1 LSAAG
6 VLSRLAV
13 IGVVIL
19 AVIGCFAYVGGWLSP
34 NRLTPARFTD
44 KFEQVFGLHP
54 GFRRN
59 HAKGV
64 CVTGYFDGDGQ
75 AVGLSKAEIFKTGHV
90 PVIGRFSLAGGEP
103 YAADGPSDV
112 RGLGLSFSLPDGEE
126 WRTAMIDLPVFTV
139 RTAQGFY
146 DQLAASK
153 PDRATGQPDPAR
165 LRAFLAAH
173 PETARAMAI
182 IEGQPFSSE
191 FANATFNSLNAFRFV
206 NAAGISTPVRWS
218 MAPVQ
223 PFAPEPASSPSAP
236 DKNYLFDVLI
246 AAIDHGPLLW
256 RLIVTVGQPGDPTD
270 DATMPWPASRERIDA
285 GMLTIDHIQ
294 AEAPGNCR
302 DINFDPLVLPA
313 GIAPSDDPLLSPR
326 SAVYSQSFSR
336 RAGEQK
342 PPSAVQTPNPG
353 GP

>member
-1 LSAAG
+1 M
-6 VLSRLAV
+6 LSRLAV

-19 AVIGCFAYVGGWLSP
+19 AVLGCFAYVGGWLSP

-75 AVGLSKAEIFKTGHV
+75 AVRLSKAEIFKTGHV

-103 YAADGPSDV
+103 YAADRPSDV
-112 RGLGLSFSLPDGEE
+112 RGLGLSFRLPDGEE

-139 RTAQGFY
+139 QTARGFY

-153 PDRATGQPDPAR
+153 PDPATGQPDPAR
-165 LRAFLAAH
+165 LKAFLDAH

-182 IEGQPFSSE
+182 IEGQPFSSG

-218 MAPVQ
+218 MVPVQ

-236 DKNYLFDVLI
+236 DKNYLFDALI
-246 AAIDHGPLLW
+246 AAIDHRPLQW
-256 RLIVTVGQPGDPTD
+256 RLIDH
-270 DATMPWPASRERIDA
+270 SR
-285 GMLTIDHIQ
+285 
-294 AEAPGNCR
+294 
-302 DINFDPLVLPA
+302 PA
-313 GIAPSDDPLLSPR
+313 GRSDRRCNAAVAGEPRARRCRNADDRPYPGGSAGQLPRYQFRPSGAPRRDRAVGR
-326 SAVYSQSFSR
+326 SAAQPAIGGLF
-336 RAGEQK
+336 
-342 PPSAVQTPNPG
+342 AVV
-353 GP
+353 